1 LPLPIRWRW
10 RFDRLKEKWNAPSR
24 PDAPAGRPRLCPS
37 CGTLVGASAT
47 KCHQCG
53 ASTTFSLAA
62 ASRSFSRLMPTTSP
76 ATYFFL
82 TLSCMLYAVSLMA
95 TIRVSG
101 FAPPAGGIM
110 GIFNLG
116 TIDGNVLL
124 RLGESV
130 PLRFEILQPW
140 RLVTAIFL
148 HGGMMH
154 IIFNMYVLMDIGPII
169 EELYGSS
176 RYVFLYVA
184 TGIGGFILSAFVGH
198 FSVGGSTALL
208 GLIGV
213 MLAVTTGR
221 SGAATQMLRG
231 QLIKWLV
238 YIAVLGFIFPG
249 IDNAGH
255 LGGFLTGFLL
265 GKLMADREPATPE
278 ERKRADIL
286 GWGTGLLIAA
296 SYAFMLLGYFQNAP
310 K

>member
-1 LPLPIRWRW
+1 M
-10 RFDRLKEKWNAPSR
+10 
-24 PDAPAGRPRLCPS
+24 
-37 CGTLVGASAT
+37 
-47 KCHQCG
+47 
-53 ASTTFSLAA
+53 TFSLAA

-76 ATYFFL
+76 ATYFIL

-101 FAPPAGGIM
+101 FAPPAGGIT
-110 GIFNLG
+110 GLFNLG
-116 TIDGNVLL
+116 AIDGNVLL
-124 RLGESV
+124 RLGESL
-130 PLRFEILQPW
+130 PLPYDIKYPW

-148 HGGMMH
+148 HASLLH
-154 IIFNMYVLMDIGPII
+154 IGFNMYVLMSIGPVI
-169 EELYGSS
+169 EELYGTP
-176 RYVFLYVA
+176 RYFFLYVA

-198 FSVGGSTALL
+198 VSVGGSTALL

-221 SGAATQMLRG
+221 TGAATSMLRG
-231 QLIKWLV
+231 QLIRWLI
-238 YIAVLGFIFPG
+238 YIAVIGLMPG
-249 IDNAGH
+249 SNVDNFGH

-296 SYAFMLLGYFQNAP
+296 CYAFMLLGYFQTAG

>member
-1 LPLPIRWRW
+1 M
-10 RFDRLKEKWNAPSR
+10 
-24 PDAPAGRPRLCPS
+24 
-37 CGTLVGASAT
+37 
-47 KCHQCG
+47 
-53 ASTTFSLAA
+53 TFSLAA

-110 GIFNLG
+110 GLFNFG
-116 TIDGNVLL
+116 AIDGNVLL

-130 PLRFEILQPW
+130 PLRYEIQQPW

-148 HGGMMH
+148 HGSLIH
-154 IIFNMYVLMDIGPII
+154 IGFNMYVLMDIGPLI

-176 RYVFLYVA
+176 RYFFLYVA
-184 TGIGGFILSAFVGH
+184 TGIGGFLLSTFVGH

-221 SGAATQMLRG
+221 TGAATQMLRG
-231 QLIKWLV
+231 QLIKWLL
-238 YIAVLGFIFPG
+238 YIAVLGLLMPG

-265 GKLMADREPATPE
+265 GKLLADREPATPQ

-286 GWGTGLLIAA
+286 GWGTGLVVAA
-296 SYAFMLLGYFQNAP
+296 SFAFMLLGYFQTMG